1 MNWRCRWRR
10 ALRSRSAISSATS
23 TMPSICRWRPAST
36 ARRSITRAPA
46 RRRTTRKPRRPLS
59 KSASPRSR
67 GSSVGTYVRLRQICL
82 VAPQLEPVIA
92 DIAGIL
98 GLSVCYRDGNVAK
111 YGLVN
116 ALLPVDTI
124 LLEVVSPFREGTTAG
139 RFLDKTA
146 GRGGYMAIFCC
157 DDPDAYGQRANAMG
171 VRTANVI
178 THAPYHGVQL
188 HPRDC
193 RAAFIEFNHTDGS
206 DDVLGPYP
214 PAGPDWQ
221 NFIAKDVTQ
230 ALVGVEMQSPEPQDL
245 ASHWGKI
252 IGVAAGTGGDGEAE
266 LKLPNC
272 SFRFVKGD
280 SEIMSGLT
288 FRVTDAARIGDAA
301 KARGHAVSRN
311 EFLLGGVNFRL
322 AA

>member
-1 MNWRCRWRR
+1 M
-10 ALRSRSAISSATS
+10 AFYL
-23 TMPSICRWRPAST
+23 
-36 ARRSITRAPA
+36 
-46 RRRTTRKPRRPLS
+46 
-59 KSASPRSR
+59 
-67 GSSVGTYVRLRQICL
+67 RLRQICL
-82 VAPQLEPVIA
+82 VAPHLEPVIA
-92 DIAGIL
+92 DIAAIMGL
-98 GLSVCYRDGNVAK
+98 GVCYRDGNVGK
-111 YGLVN
+111 YGLEN

-124 LLEVVSPFREGTTAG
+124 LLEVVAPVREGTAAG
-139 RFLDKTA
+139 RFLDKTG

-157 DDPDAYGQRANAMG
+157 DDPDARGKHANVIG

-178 THAPYHGVQL
+178 THAPYYGVQL

-221 NFIAKDVTQ
+221 NFIRKDVTH
-230 ALVGVEMQSPEPQDL
+230 ALIGVEMQSPEPQAL
-245 ASHWGKI
+245 AEHWGRI
-252 IGVAAGTGGDGEAE
+252 IGVAAGNGDGAPE

-272 SFRFVKGD
+272 SFRFVKGE

-288 FRVTDAARIGDAA
+288 FKVGNIAKVLEAA
-301 KARGHAVSRN
+301 KTKGHAVSGN
-311 EFLLGGVNFRL
+311 SFELGGVTFHL

>member
-1 MNWRCRWRR
+1 M
-10 ALRSRSAISSATS
+10 AEVTS
-23 TMPSICRWRPAST
+23 EAS
-36 ARRSITRAPA
+36 
-46 RRRTTRKPRRPLS
+46 
-59 KSASPRSR
+59 
-67 GSSVGTYVRLRQICL
+67 YMRLRQICL
-82 VAPQLEPVIA
+82 VAPQLKPVIS
-92 DIAGIL
+92 DIAEIM

-111 YGLVN
+111 YGLEN

-124 LLEVVSPFREGTTAG
+124 LLEVVAPFQPGTAAG
-139 RFLDKTA
+139 RFLDKTG

-157 DDPDAYGQRANAMG
+157 EDPDARGRHANAMG

-206 DDVLGPYP
+206 DDILGPYP

-221 NFIAKDVTQ
+221 K
-230 ALVGVEMQSPEPQDL
+230 S
-245 ASHWGKI
+245 
-252 IGVAAGTGGDGEAE
+252 IGVPASRNASGEPE

-280 SEIMSGLT
+280 VDLMTGLT
-288 FRVTDAARIGDAA
+288 FKVSDVAKVREAA
-301 KARGHAVSRN
+301 KAKGCKVSGDG
-311 EFLLGGVNFRL
+311 FDLCGVTFSL
-322 AA
+322 VA